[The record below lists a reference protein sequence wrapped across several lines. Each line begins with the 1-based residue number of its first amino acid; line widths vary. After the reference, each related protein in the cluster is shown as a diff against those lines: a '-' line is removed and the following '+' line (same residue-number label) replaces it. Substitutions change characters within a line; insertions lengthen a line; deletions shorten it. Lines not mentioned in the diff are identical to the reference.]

1 MVTAQEQY
9 IARMLE
15 RRGARNSD
23 ARRNV
28 FGGVA
33 DTLRSIVPSIS
44 NAAGA
49 VNTALTPTQTG
60 RAVAPNAP
68 AMSGLLSA
76 ANTGQ
81 VTSQTVDVGPQAV
94 AQFQNN
100 ENQRIRQALP
110 EQLAAWTEYEKQKQA
125 YDLSLA
131 SWEADETRFMGEG
144 KLDAEGRPTA
154 LALSGKPTPPPAP
167 KLPPKSQL
175 IKQALDVGV
184 DLRPYYGE
192 TYADAVK
199 FKQDL
204 GQYSGKDQSMIIP
217 ANPVGY
223 GGQFK
228 FDPNFGSAFYRD
240 LATQAGKAL
249 GLSDEQILQ
258 KGTEYFKD
266 KFASGAK
273 TAGVIGFTDFG
284 TGLIDSLATTAG
296 VPAERLPELKGTV
309 LKPLY
314 DANQQVFSGLSNA
327 AKVESQS
334 SGFFKGIG
342 QDIAKLGPIG
352 TIALTAA
359 LGPAAGALA
368 GSLGGGAA
376 LATGLAAGGA
386 SALPGLLQGDIS
398 GALKAGLTGGA
409 LAGIG
414 AGALKNVGSGVSDA
428 LGGGSVGNIAG
439 GAAQG
444 AIRGG
449 VGSLLSG
456 GDLGQ
461 GLLSGGLFGAGT
473 TAGSELLGQ
482 TGNALDQ
489 SRRANQEFFGLNP
502 NAKSPTIDFG
512 NPQNFGPTFDL
523 PNTVGAL
530 AGAPSIGGL
539 FDDVEFPGMGINPRA
554 TGLLDLGSGLGRG
567 LTIPTSPNVPGQ
579 LGQGLTVRVPG
590 GTLGQGGVTPTGQIT
605 LGNPN
610 SFINGGTQGSSSS
623 FDVSKLLKGLL
634 GAGTAAAVGGGIAN
648 ALRGSPQ
655 QQQTQ
660 QALPVQRFSMNPQT
674 FNYTGDPAKYGETD
688 IGNFQF
694 YKPNMGL
701 LG

>member
-1 MVTAQEQY
+1 MVIGITPEQD
-9 IARMLE
+9 A
-15 RRGARNSD
+15 
-23 ARRNV
+23 ARRDAAAINSK
-28 FGGVA
+28 VA
-33 DTLRSIVPSIS
+33 IKELIDQNFAYKKAESDLAAILGSIDGPGLDFYKAMAQQGYGNSVPLRPEFDG
-44 NAAGA
+44 AGRE
-49 VNTALTPTQTG
+49 TG
-60 RAVAPNAP
+60 RL
-68 AMSGLLSA
+68 MFSGDPD
-76 ANTGQ
+76 ANRPPMYFDKSQAQ
-81 VTSQTVDVGPQAV
+81 VSQDNDGFTTYSINTKNLIDQ
-94 AQFQNN
+94 
-100 ENQRIRQALP
+100 
-110 EQLAAWTEYEKQKQA
+110 
-125 YDLSLA
+125 
-131 SWEADETRFMGEG
+131 
-144 KLDAEGRPTA
+144 
-154 LALSGKPTPPPAP
+154 
-167 KLPPKSQL
+167 LPPKPSVAL
-175 IKQALDVGV
+175 PSALKQALDAGV

-204 GQYSGKDQSMIIP
+204 GQYAGKDESMIIP

-240 LATQAGKAL
+240 LATQSGKAL

-296 VPAERLPELKGTV
+296 VPTERLGELKGTV

-314 DANQQVFSGLSNA
+314 DASNQVFKGLNGA
-327 AKVESQS
+327 ARVESQS

-398 GALKAGLTGGA
+398 GAIKSGLTGGA

-414 AGALKNVGSGVSDA
+414 AGALKGVGSTVSDA

-456 GDLGQ
+456 GDIGQ

-473 TAGSELLGQ
+473 TAGAELLGQ
-482 TGNALDQ
+482 TGSALDQ

-502 NAKSPTIDFG
+502 NAKSQTIDFG

-523 PNTVGAL
+523 PNTIGAL
-530 AGAPSIGGL
+530 AGVPSIGGL
-539 FDDVEFPGMGINPRA
+539 FDDVEFPSVGLNPNA
-554 TGLLDLGSGLGRG
+554 TGLLDLGSGLGQG
-567 LTIPTSPNVPGQ
+567 LTNPTSPNVPGQ
-579 LGQGLTVRVPG
+579 LGQGLTVRVPS
-590 GTLGQGGVTPTGQIT
+590 GTLGQGGITPTGQIT

-610 SFINGGTQGSSSS
+610 SFINGGAQGSSSG

-634 GAGTAAAVGGGIAN
+634 GAGTAAAVGN
-648 ALRGSPQ
+648 ALTRSPQ

-660 QALPVQRFSMNPQT
+660 QALPVQRFSMNPQM
-674 FNYTGDPAKYGETD
+674 FNYQGDPAKYGETD

-694 YKPNMGL
+694 YKPNLGL

>member
-15 RRGARNSD
+15 RRGAKNSD

-28 FGGVA
+28 FGGIA
-33 DTLRSIVPSIS
+33 DTLRSVVPTIS
-44 NAAGA
+44 QAASA

-60 RAVAPNAP
+60 QYQTVAPNAP
-68 AMSGLLSA
+68 AMTGLLGA
-76 ANTGQ
+76 ANTGNTT
-81 VTSQTVDVGPQAV
+81 VQTVDVGPQAV
-94 AQFQNN
+94 AKFQT
-100 ENQRIRQALP
+100 EQDAKRREQIQKDLQAFKKF
-110 EQLAAWTEYEKQKQA
+110 ESDYDAKQKEAELIASYSSDGEERLGSPFDRQQA
-125 YDLSLA
+125 RETAIREFKVGGKDYATTLK
-131 SWEADETRFMGEG
+131 EA
-144 KLDAEGRPTA
+144 LN
-154 LALSGKPTPPPAP
+154 
-167 KLPPKSQL
+167 
-175 IKQALDVGV
+175 VGV

-204 GQYSGKDQSMIIP
+204 GQYGGKDQSMIIP

-223 GGQFK
+223 GGKFK

-240 LATQAGKAL
+240 LATQSGKAL

-284 TGLIDSLATTAG
+284 SGLIDSLATTAG
-296 VPAERLPELKGTV
+296 VPSERLGELKGTV

-314 DANQQVFSGLSNA
+314 DASNQVFKGLNGA
-327 AKVESQS
+327 ARVESQS

-359 LGPAAGALA
+359 LGPAGAGLSTA
-368 GSLGGGAA
+368 
-376 LATGLAAGGA
+376 LAAGTA
-386 SALPGLLQGDIS
+386 AALPGLLQGDVG
-398 GALKAGLTGGA
+398 GALKSGLLSGG

-414 AGALKNVGSGVSDA
+414 AGALKGVGSGVSDA

-523 PNTVGAL
+523 PNTIGAL

-539 FDDVEFPGMGINPRA
+539 FDDVEFPGVGINPGA
-554 TGLLDLGSGLGRG
+554 TGLLDLGSGLGQG
-567 LTIPTSPNVPGQ
+567 LTNPTSPNVPGQ

-610 SFINGGTQGSSSS
+610 SFINGGQGSSSG

-694 YKPNMGL
+694 YKPNVGL

>member
-1 MVTAQEQY
+1 MATPNTVAAIEDRIKQFQSKLTQAKQDLIQKNTDPDSPYLSPGTIE
-9 IARMLE
+9 RLE
-15 RRGARNSD
+15 RQASSQVRETKIDGKNY
-23 ARRNV
+23 
-28 FGGVA
+28 A
-33 DTLRSIVPSIS
+33 DTLKE
-44 NAAGA
+44 
-49 VNTALTPTQTG
+49 AL
-60 RAVAPNAP
+60 N
-68 AMSGLLSA
+68 
-76 ANTGQ
+76 
-81 VTSQTVDVGPQAV
+81 
-94 AQFQNN
+94 F
-100 ENQRIRQALP
+100 
-110 EQLAAWTEYEKQKQA
+110 
-125 YDLSLA
+125 
-131 SWEADETRFMGEG
+131 
-144 KLDAEGRPTA
+144 
-154 LALSGKPTPPPAP
+154 
-167 KLPPKSQL
+167 
-175 IKQALDVGV
+175 GV
-184 DLRPYYGE
+184 DLRPYYGQD
-192 TYADAVK
+192 YAAAVQ
-199 FKQDL
+199 FKDDL
-204 GQYSGKDQSMIIP
+204 GQYAGKDQSMIIP

-223 GGQFK
+223 SGQFK
-228 FDPNFGSAFYRD
+228 FDPNFGSAYYRD

-284 TGLIDSLATTAG
+284 GGLIDNLAATAG
-296 VPAERLPELKGTV
+296 VPSERLPELKGTV

-314 DANQQVFSGLSNA
+314 DASSKVFQGLNGA
-327 AKVESQS
+327 ARIESQS

-342 QDIAKLGPIG
+342 QDLAKLGPIG

-398 GALKAGLTGGA
+398 GAIKSGLTGGA

-414 AGALKNVGSGVSDA
+414 AGALKGVGSSVSDA

-482 TGNALDQ
+482 TGSALDQ

-502 NAKSPTIDFG
+502 NAKSQTIDFG

-523 PNTVGAL
+523 PNTIGAL

-539 FDDVEFPGMGINPRA
+539 FDDVEFPGMGLNPNA

-579 LGQGLTVRVPG
+579 LGQGLTVGVPG

-610 SFINGGTQGSSSS
+610 SFINGGQGSSSG

-634 GAGTAAAVGGGIAN
+634 GVGTAAAVGGGVAN

-694 YKPNMGL
+694 YKPNLGL

>member
-1 MVTAQEQY
+1 MVISVLRRRRAGITPEQ
-9 IARMLE
+9 
-15 RRGARNSD
+15 D
-23 ARRNV
+23 AEKR
-28 FGGVA
+28 A
-33 DTLRSIVPSIS
+33 ATL
-44 NAAGA
+44 
-49 VNTALTPTQTG
+49 
-60 RAVAPNAP
+60 
-68 AMSGLLSA
+68 
-76 ANTGQ
+76 
-81 VTSQTVDVGPQAV
+81 TSQLQAWADYDKQKEAYDAV
-94 AQFQNN
+94 
-100 ENQRIRQALP
+100 IRQR
-110 EQLAAWTEYEKQKQA
+110 EQV
-125 YDLSLA
+125 A
-131 SWEADETRFMGEG
+131 SQDGFI
-144 KLDAEGRPTA
+144 DAGPKDDEGRPIDPNFG
-154 LALSGKPTPPPAP
+154 LPQKPIAP
-167 KLPPKSQL
+167 SKIPPKAEL
-175 IKQALDVGV
+175 LQAALNVGV

-199 FKQDL
+199 FKKDL
-204 GQYSGKDQSMIIP
+204 GQYAGKDESMIIP

-240 LATQAGKAL
+240 LATQSGKAL

-266 KFASGAK
+266 KFASGPK

-296 VPAERLPELKGTV
+296 VPSERLGELKGTV

-314 DANQQVFSGLSNA
+314 DASQKVFSGLNGA
-327 AKVESQS
+327 ARVESQS

-352 TIALTAA
+352 AIALTAA

-368 GSLGGGAA
+368 GSLGGGAVLTA
-376 LATGLAAGGA
+376 GLAAGGA
-386 SALPGLLQGDIS
+386 SALPGLLQGDLS
-398 GALKAGLTGGA
+398 GAIKAGLTGGA
-409 LAGIG
+409 LAGLG
-414 AGALKNVGSGVSDA
+414 AGALKGVGSSVSNS
-428 LGGGSVGNIAG
+428 LGGGTIGDVVG

-444 AIRGG
+444 AATGG
-449 VGSLLSG
+449 LGSLLTG

-461 GLLSGGLFGAGT
+461 GLLAGALQGGATSGVNAALNSSGPSTQLGT
-473 TAGSELLGQ
+473 GITPPSNAGSLLGI
-482 TGNALDQ
+482 G
-489 SRRANQEFFGLNP
+489 G
-502 NAKSPTIDFG
+502 G
-512 NPQNFGPTFDL
+512 QNLQLGGGVTPPSNFQFGPTFNL
-523 PNTVGAL
+523 PNTTGFVN
-530 AGAPSIGGL
+530 PTPNIGGL
-539 FDDVEFPGMGINPRA
+539 FDDIEFPSLGLNPNA
-554 TGLLDLGSGLGRG
+554 TGLLDLGSGLGQG
-567 LTIPTSPNVPGQ
+567 LTNPTSPNVPGQ
-579 LGQGLTVRVPG
+579 LGQGLTVGVPG

-610 SFINGGTQGSSSS
+610 SFINGGTQGSSSG
-623 FDVSKLLKGLL
+623 FDVSKLLRGLL